1 MNEQKK
7 KVIVTVLFSLLFL
20 GTSIYFWIKP
30 SLNKEEKVEEKT
42 ELVERQDRE
51 TTPWQTERHG

>member
-30 SLNKEEKVEEKT
+30 SSNKEEKVEEKT
-42 ELVERQDRE
+42 ELVKKEKGGNKRY
-51 TTPWQTERHG
+51 